1 MTTYRKKLIE
11 VALPLDAINEASA
24 REKSIRQGHPSTL
37 HLWWARRPLAAA
49 RAVLFGQLVDDPSAW
64 PALFPTEDAQ
74 EAERQRLF
82 DVIRDFVPWD
92 ATNNQQK
99 LDAARL
105 EIARSWARNH
115 PSNKSAR
122 ILAPDCTSHEVNV
135 YLASELPPVH
145 DPFAGGGTIPLE
157 AQRLG
162 LRAVATDL
170 NPVAVLINKAL
181 IEIPPRFAD
190 QPPVNP
196 EARKKAGMR
205 VWRGAE
211 GLAEDLRHYGA
222 WIRQEA
228 RKRLAHLYPEVP
240 VTRAMAKGRPDLK
253 EYEGKTLTVVAWLW
267 ARTVASPNPALGGV
281 HVPLVSSYWLYTR
294 KGKETWLEPVSEKGG
309 RSYRFEIRTGTPDN
323 EEAIGAGTKSAR
335 GGNFRCL
342 LSDAPIPAAYV
353 RAEGAA
359 GRLGTRLLAVAC
371 AGERERVFLPA
382 SSEQVPEPVV
392 SWAPEFEFAKSS
404 RYMTPCVYGL
414 DSFAKL
420 FLPRQLCALNTF
432 ASLVS
437 EARAAFLRDTEGTLT
452 ERADALSL
460 YLTLALGRLVNRS
473 STLCFWDN
481 GAGMVQQVFARQALS
496 MTWDFC
502 EGNPISDSSGN
513 FYGQIEY
520 LASVLDASPLSVREG
535 QVAQA
540 DAREALQREAII
552 STDPP
557 YYDNVPYADL
567 SDFFYVWLRRA
578 GAAIFPDLF
587 RTMLVPKAD
596 ELVMDPL
603 RQGDERAAEA
613 FFTSGMSSV
622 LRDVCR
628 VSTADVPTAIYYAF
642 RQGETSE
649 AGTSSTGWETFLS
662 AVVASGLTVVG
673 TWPIR
678 TELVGNLKKQKNVL
692 ASSVV
697 LICRKRED
705 KAATITRSD
714 FRRLLRAELPAAVK
728 ALQHG
733 NIAPVDLAQASIGP
747 GMAIFSRHATVMEA
761 DGTPMSVRSAL
772 QLINEALDEYLTA
785 QEGEADADTRFALTW
800 FETNGWSV
808 GNFGDAETL
817 AKARNISVAGIVES
831 GILHSAAGKVRL
843 LKRSEMLA
851 GWDPRRDD
859 RVPVWEATQHLIR
872 RLEEQGEAGAA
883 ALRHQLG
890 PLADHAHDLAYRLY
904 SICERKGWAED
915 ARAYNGLVTAW
926 PEISRLAAA
935 VAEAPPTAPGQI
947 GLGLVGADPP
957 AAKKKPAARKPR
969 KSA

>member
-82 DVIRDFVPWD
+82 NVIRDFVPWD
-92 ATNNQQK
+92 ATNNQKK

-105 EIARSWARNH
+105 EIARSWARNY

-122 ILAPDCTSHEVNV
+122 ILAQDCTSHEVNE

-162 LRAVATDL
+162 LHAIATDL

-181 IEIPPRFAD
+181 IEIPPRFAG

-196 EARKKAGMR
+196 EARKKAGMS

-222 WIRQEA
+222 WIREEA
-228 RKRLAHLYPEVP
+228 RKRLAHLYPEVS
-240 VTRAMAKGRPDLK
+240 VTRAMTNGRPDLK

-267 ARTVASPNPALGGV
+267 ARTVASPNPALGGA
-281 HVPLVSSYWLYTR
+281 HVPLISSYWLYTR
-294 KGKETWLEPVSEKGG
+294 PGKQTWLEPVIEKGG
-309 RSYRFEIRTGTPDN
+309 KSYRFEIRTGTPEN
-323 EEAIGAGTKSAR
+323 EDAVGAGTKSAR
-335 GGNFRCL
+335 GGNFRCI
-342 LSDAPIPAAYV
+342 LSDTPIPAAYV

-382 SSEQVPEPVV
+382 SSGHVSEPEV

-437 EARAAFLRDTEGTLT
+437 EARAAFLRDTDGTVT
-452 ERADALSL
+452 DRADALSL

-520 LASVLDASPLSVREG
+520 LASVLEASPLSVHEG
-535 QVAQA
+535 TVAQA

-587 RTMLVPKAD
+587 RTMLVPKVD

-649 AGTSSTGWETFLS
+649 TGTSSTGWETFLS

-678 TELVGNLKKQKNVL
+678 TELVGNLKKQKNAL

-705 KAATITRSD
+705 KAGTITRSD

-747 GMAIFSRHATVMEA
+747 GMAIFSRHASVMEA

-772 QLINEALDEYLTA
+772 QLINEALDEYLSA

-808 GNFGDAETL
+808 GSFGDAETL

-843 LKRSEMLA
+843 LKRSEMPA
-851 GWDPRRDD
+851 GWDPRQDA

-872 RLEEQGEAGAA
+872 RLEEQGESAAA
-883 ALRHQLG
+883 ALHHQLG

-935 VAEAPPTAPGQI
+935 VAEAPPTAPGQM
-947 GLGLVGADPP
+947 GLGLLRTEPP
-957 AAKKKPAARKPR
+957 AAKKKPARKPR
-969 KSA
+969 KST